1 MQRVA
6 GDGVDLAVWEA
17 GDGPVVLLLHGFPDT
32 HRLWRHQ
39 LTALS
44 GAGLRAIAP
53 DLRGRGESGRPA
65 AVADYGIGRSVA
77 TRFV

>member
-1 MQRVA
+1 MRRVA

-17 GDGPVVLLLHGFPDT
+17 GDGPAVLLLHGFPDT

-44 GAGLRAIAP
+44 GGGLTASAT
-53 DLRGRGESGRPA
+53 GCHSKRPA
-65 AVADYGIGRSVA
+65 TSTICSSTFLPSRASC
-77 TRFV
+77 